1 MVNINVNAT
10 PLEPSPTYS
19 EWSALMA
26 SAMTVK
32 IQDGKGDYIVINA
45 VDFDPDTM
53 KKLSTLSGDKA
64 VG

>member
-1 MVNINVNAT
+1 
-10 PLEPSPTYS
+10 
-19 EWSALMA
+19 MA

-53 KKLSTLSGDKA
+53 KKFDEGTEKA
-64 VG
+64 PAPKKRGRPKKAE